1 MNHRHTLTID
11 RDLFETIG
19 TRARANRRSINQE
32 ILYLIECAMVMEVAR
47 NLEVRRLVQLELS
60 SPNTEYIETD
70 DS

>member
-19 TRARANRRSINQE
+19 NRARANRRSINQE

-47 NLEVRRLVQLELS
+47 NLEVRRLVQQELAS
-60 SPNTEYIETD
+60 QSTEYTETD